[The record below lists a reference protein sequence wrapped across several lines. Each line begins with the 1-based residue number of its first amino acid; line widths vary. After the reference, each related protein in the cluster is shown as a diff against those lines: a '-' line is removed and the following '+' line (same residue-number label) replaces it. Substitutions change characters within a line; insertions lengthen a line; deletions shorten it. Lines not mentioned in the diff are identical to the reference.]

1 MNDQPVALYLVS
13 VSLHLENE
21 VVGGTNC
28 FRINRWQI
36 SGTTVEM
43 VNTLDR

>member
-1 MNDQPVALYLVS
+1 MNNQSVALYLVAVCFNQES
-13 VSLHLENE
+13 EFVAD
-21 VVGGTNC
+21 TNR

-36 SGTTVEM
+36 SGITVEM

>member
-13 VSLHLENE
+13 VSLNLESE
-21 VVGGTNC
+21 LFSDTNR

-36 SGTTVEM
+36 SGITVEM
-43 VNTLDR
+43 GNTLAR